1 MELPKDFFLYTRV
14 HKTHSEELLTQTNPI
29 TQRNLL
35 RNIFIT
41 DPNDDKND
49 IMLDFYSYHIHFA
62 KQHNFSLEKLS
73 CFLGIM
79 DFIFHSSLSFK
90 LQPSAAFEAF
100 KRILDRHSIQR
111 PPYSIM
117 IFSPEDRAILTEYV
131 VHTFFKHYLLYQYAF
146 TPQNDIFIT
155 TSSPFPEKLPNSL
168 PLTAGKEFQPSEV
181 PILEE
186 YLEQS
191 ERQISEQSQ
200 SEEVKQEDSIPD
212 PVHSLFMQEMMN
224 LKRELND
231 NIKKQDDV
239 LISKLETHIKGR

>member
-14 HKTHSEELLTQTNPI
+14 SKTHSQEMLTQTNPN
-29 TQRNLL
+29 TLRNLL
-35 RNIFIT
+35 RTLFIT

-49 IMLDFYSYHIHFA
+49 IMLDFYSHSIHFA
-62 KQHNFSLEKLS
+62 KQHNFSVEKLS

-79 DFIFHSSLSFK
+79 DFISHSSLHFK

-117 IFSPEDRAILTEYV
+117 IFNPEDRALLTEYL

-155 TSSPFPEKLPNSL
+155 TSSTFPQKLPNSL

-200 SEEVKQEDSIPD
+200 SEDIRQEDSMSD
-212 PVHSLFMQEMMN
+212 PVYSLYMQEMMS
-224 LKRELND
+224 LKKDLNEKM
-231 NIKKQDDV
+231 KKQDEI

>member
-1 MELPKDFFLYTRV
+1 MELPKDFFLYTTV
-14 HKTHSEELLTQTNPI
+14 TKAQSEEMLTQTNPI
-29 TQRNLL
+29 TLRNLL
-35 RNIFIT
+35 RTLFIT
-41 DPNDDKND
+41 DPHDDKND
-49 IMLDFYSYHIHFA
+49 IMLDFYSHHIHFA

-79 DFIFHSSLSFK
+79 DFIFHSSLHFK

-117 IFSPEDRAILTEYV
+117 IFSPEDRTLLTEYV

-155 TSSPFPEKLPNSL
+155 ASSPFPEKLPNCL
-168 PLTAGKEFQPSEV
+168 ALTVGKEFQATEV

-200 SEEVKQEDSIPD
+200 SEEIKQEDSISD
-212 PVHSLFMQEMMN
+212 PVHLLFMQEMMS
-224 LKRELND
+224 LKKDLND
-231 NIKKQDDV
+231 NIKKQDEV